1 MVQNLPRCTPKCKFL
16 AKAHHSIANPFTSN
30 TLAVI
35 ITVVRT
41 DQSHDF
47 IRHSLEGGISATN
60 GGHLLQ
66 LSLALNLYYTV
77 DGHIRC
83 SVICLQKN

>member
-1 MVQNLPRCTPKCKFL
+1 MVQNLTRCTSKCKCL
-16 AKAHHSIANPFTSN
+16 AKAHYSIANPTSN

-47 IRHSLEGGISATN
+47 IRHSLEGGVGATN

-66 LSLALNLYYTV
+66 LSLTLNLYDAV
-77 DGHIRC
+77 NRHIRR
-83 SVICLQKN
+83 SIICLQKN

>member
-1 MVQNLPRCTPKCKFL
+1 MVQILTRCTPKCKCL
-16 AKAHHSIANPFTSN
+16 AEAHYSFANPLTSN

-47 IRHSLEGGISATN
+47 IRHSLEGGVSATN

-66 LSLALNLYYTV
+66 LSLALNLYDAV
-77 DGHIRC
+77 NGHIRR
-83 SVICLQKN
+83 SIICLQKN

>member
-16 AKAHHSIANPFTSN
+16 AKAHYSIANPTSN

-47 IRHSLEGGISATN
+47 IRQSLEGGVGATN

>member
-1 MVQNLPRCTPKCKFL
+1 MVQILTRCTPKCKCL
-16 AKAHHSIANPFTSN
+16 AEAHYSFANPLTSN

-35 ITVVRT
+35 ITVIRT

-47 IRHSLEGGISATN
+47 IRHSLEGGVGATN

-66 LSLALNLYYTV
+66 LSLALNLYNTV